1 MKKMMERL
9 MLFFLGL
16 PLIVA
21 SVLFLP
27 YFNYLAFHIEIL
39 IFTFLAIIE
48 MRNLVSQKNEVLP
61 LPVLLC
67 IGMIIPVASF
77 LYAGFGFPERIITHS
92 IAIAACIILII
103 EFLISFSGRFENS
116 LQRTASSFLIL
127 IYPGYL
133 VMYLSIITVWHEA
146 GALLSVFFLMVFGC
160 DSLAWF
166 FGMLFGKNNRGF
178 IPASPNKSIAGFIGG
193 YIGSILA
200 AFLGTLLFPTVF
212 NTSFLNLI
220 ILGFL
225 TASAAITG
233 DIVESIFKRS
243 AKIKDSGNIIPGR
256 GGVLDSID
264 SVLLAAPVFYIV
276 CDFLL
281 GFGK

>member
-1 MKKMMERL
+1 MKKMIERL
-9 MLFFLGL
+9 LLFFLGL
-16 PLIVA
+16 PLVVA

-27 YFNYLAFHIEIL
+27 YYNYLAFHIELL
-39 IFTFLAIIE
+39 IFTFIAIIE
-48 MRNLVSQKNEVLP
+48 MRKLVSQKNVVLP
-61 LPVLLC
+61 LSLLL
-67 IGMIIPVASF
+67 IVGMMIPVASF
-77 LYAGFGFPERIITHS
+77 LYSIFGFPQRIITYS

-103 EFLISFSGRFENS
+103 EFIYSFSGKFKDS
-116 LQRTASSFLIL
+116 LERTASSFLIV

-133 VMYLSIITVWHEA
+133 VMYLSIITVWQDA
-146 GALLSVFFLMVFGC
+146 GSILSVFFLMVFGC

-166 FGMLFGKNNRGF
+166 FGVLFGKNNRGV

-193 YIGSILA
+193 YAGSILA
-200 AFLGTLLFPTVF
+200 AFLGSLLFPSVF
-212 NTSFLNLI
+212 NTHFFNLF

-225 TASAAITG
+225 TASAAIIG

-243 AKIKDSGNIIPGR
+243 AELKDSGSIIPGR

-264 SVLLAAPVFYIV
+264 SILLAAPVFYIV

-281 GFGK
+281 GFGT

>member
-1 MKKMMERL
+1 MKKMIERL
-9 MLFFLGL
+9 LLFFLGL
-16 PLIVA
+16 PLVVA

-27 YFNYLAFHIEIL
+27 YYNYLVFHIEIL
-39 IFTFLAIIE
+39 IFTFLAILE
-48 MRNLVSQKNEVLP
+48 MRKLVSQKNTVLP
-61 LPVLLC
+61 LFLIVC

-77 LYAGFGFPERIITHS
+77 LYAVLGFPQRIITHS
-92 IAIAACIILII
+92 IAIAATLILII
-103 EFLISFSGRFENS
+103 EFILSFSGRFENA

-133 VMYLSIITVWHEA
+133 VMYLSIITVWQEA

-166 FGMLFGKNNRGF
+166 FGMLFGKNNRGL

-193 YIGSILA
+193 YAGSILA
-200 AFLGTLLFPTVF
+200 ALLGSLLFPSVF
-212 NTSFLNLI
+212 NTSFLNLF

-243 AKIKDSGNIIPGR
+243 AEIKDSGNIIPGR